1 MCYRV
6 FPALWLF
13 ISVCNLSWGDVAAE
27 SFFSAQEF
35 LSVKISPDGKNVV
48 SIVNRDDTQKLV
60 IKDSQSNT
68 EKYWIDATDLSQGD
82 STIRG
87 AQWIDKQHIAI
98 QFSEVKKGIKDLLDT
113 QRNLYLLILRV
124 PEKRGG
130 DLVVLS
136 VRTRGWLIDPLPS
149 QNNVFLYA
157 KSGPYSKIY
166 KLKVSELSEHKE
178 KLHKLMKVD
187 GGQFV
192 KANEVASVTGYATR
206 WFVSTDGVPA
216 AALHFKDGD
225 LLLSRLEKDGGLK
238 TLNTW
243 PKNSKNK
250 LQEKNLLPVAMTD
263 NSDIFYCLDFSE
275 EEERSVY
282 QVDFSSGEEKLVFEA
297 DSFKI
302 IDLILSVED
311 NRLLGV
317 EVLRDGDIR
326 RIYLDDDSKP
336 REEVAE
342 NKENG
347 VLRSVVG
354 RSLDRKKSIIYVES
368 HDQPGRYWLKNESTG
383 RQTSIGRVNTRLP
396 EKLNSRLVDGSVE
409 VEALNIPYLL
419 SLPGDS
425 LNNKEGYPLIVMP
438 HGGPIGVFD
447 NRYFDSVTQYFVA
460 SGYAVL
466 RVNFR
471 GSSGYT
477 QELKDAGKGQW
488 GGLMLE
494 DIYQASRK
502 VVSRD
507 DIDGGRVAIF
517 GMSYGGYAA
526 TMLTILH
533 PELYRCAVNVAG
545 VSDLGLHLSSSR
557 FNEIQKKWL
566 KEYVDDPIL
575 NHDKLQAISPA
586 YLVDK
591 LQRPLLIMHGDE
603 DKVVDIEHAY
613 RLKLMLEK
621 FQKPYSWH
629 VFSNTNH
636 NFEDLNVRA
645 KMFSQANDF
654 IERYIGR

>member
-1 MCYRV
+1 MS
-6 FPALWLF
+6 
-13 ISVCNLSWGDVAAE
+13 ICNLSWGDVSAQ
-27 SFFSAQEF
+27 SFFNTPDV
-35 LSVKISPDGKNVV
+35 LSVKISPDGKNVA
-48 SIVNRDDTQKLV
+48 SIVNRNDTQHLMLRDV
-60 IKDSQSNT
+60 NSNT
-68 EKYWIDATDLSQGD
+68 ERSLIDAADFSQGNA
-82 STIRG
+82 TIRG
-87 AQWIDKQHIAI
+87 ADWIDNQHIAI

-113 QRNLYLLILRV
+113 QRYLYLLILEL
-124 PEKRGG
+124 PEKRG
-130 DLVVLS
+130 DELKILS
-136 VRTRGWLIDPLPS
+136 VRTQGWLIDPLPS
-149 QNNVFLYA
+149 QKNTFLYS

-166 KLKVSELSEHKE
+166 KLKISELSEHTA

-192 KANEVASVTGYATR
+192 KANEVASVAGYVTR
-206 WFVSTDGVPA
+206 WFVATNGEPA
-216 AALHFKDGD
+216 AALHFVTNGD
-225 LLLSRLEKDGGLK
+225 LLLSRLEKDGGLT
-238 TLNTW
+238 TLKRW
-243 PKNSKNK
+243 PQDRENIV
-250 LQEKNLLPVAMTD
+250 EGKNLLPIAMTD
-263 NSDIFYCLDFSE
+263 NANIFYCLDFSE

-282 QVDFSSGEEKLVFEA
+282 QVDFSIGEEKLIFEA

-302 IDLILSVED
+302 IDLILSMED
-311 NRLLGV
+311 NRFLGV

-336 REEVAE
+336 REAVAE

-368 HDQPGRYWLKNESTG
+368 HDQPGRYWLKDNLTG
-383 RQTSIGRVNTRLP
+383 RKTSIGRVNARLP
-396 EKLNSRLVDGSVE
+396 EKLNSRLIDGSVE
-409 VEALNIPYLL
+409 VEALKIPYLL
-419 SLPGDS
+419 SLPG
-425 LNNKEGYPLIVMP
+425 NRPKNKKGYSLIVMP

-488 GGLMLE
+488 GNLMLE

-507 DIDGGRVAIF
+507 DIDGDRVAIF

-526 TMLTILH
+526 TMSAILH

-545 VSDLGLHLSSSR
+545 VSDLSLYLSSSR
-557 FNEIQKKWL
+557 FNETQKQWF
-566 KEYVDDPIL
+566 KEHVGDPVL
-575 NHDKLQAISPA
+575 NYDNLQAISPV
-586 YLVDK
+586 YLADK
-591 LQRPLLIMHGDE
+591 LERPLFIMHGDE
-603 DKVVDIEHAY
+603 DAVVDIEHAY

-621 FQKPYSWH
+621 YEKPFSWH

-645 KMFSQANDF
+645 MMFSKAKDF
-654 IERYIGR
+654 IGQHIGG